1 MSGSTNI
8 FLPSID
14 IQNCNGYVPPQ
25 SVQVLVE
32 PDYLQANVTLKT
44 MSIYIY
50 LGLAFL
56 FGLGVGVELEK
67 IRRIKMGVGEKDN
80 PFLDEAD
87 SEVADELRA
96 EGAQSVQERIE
107 RRKGKI
113 LAQAVAQGRITNDG
127 VEDLFCI
134 SDATARN
141 YLSQLVVEGHL
152 EKIGTTGRGV
162 YYVPKPPIHS

>member
-1 MSGSTNI
+1 MIIIIFAGLI
-8 FLPSID
+8 FL
-14 IQNCNGYVPPQ
+14 G
-25 SVQVLVE
+25 
-32 PDYLQANVTLKT
+32 
-44 MSIYIY
+44 
-50 LGLAFL
+50 
-56 FGLGVGVELEK
+56 GLGVGVG
-67 IRRIKMGVGEKDN
+67 IATAVRIDKVAPTVNN

-134 SDATARN
+134 SNATARN

-152 EKIGTTGRGV
+152 EKVGTTGRGV
-162 YYVPKPPIHS
+162 YYVPTPPINT